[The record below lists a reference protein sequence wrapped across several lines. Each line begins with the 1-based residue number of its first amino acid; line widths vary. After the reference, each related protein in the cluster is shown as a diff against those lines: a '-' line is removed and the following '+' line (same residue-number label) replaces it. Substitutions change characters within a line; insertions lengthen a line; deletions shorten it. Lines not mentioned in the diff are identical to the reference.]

1 VEDKEKQSVDE
12 QRKVW
17 EQEQKRLALEEEIRK
32 K

>member
-1 VEDKEKQSVDE
+1 MEDKEKQSVDE